1 MRNDPQDRRGGA
13 GDASDDGR
21 RLAYE
26 PADATEELVGILGRE
41 RVSHGRLEG
50 LFVALEAVHVFISV
64 DILVAQVRRFHFLGG
79 VPFVEFID
87 RVHVGRFQLVALVEL
102 VGLVRFVEFVVFL
115 EAVVKRVRG
124 SFCLIG
130 EILVQILLVKRH
142 GRSPFGS
149 RRNAGRR
156 H

>member
-13 GDASDDGR
+13 GDASDDER

-87 RVHVGRFQLVALVEL
+87 RVHVGRFQLLEL